1 MVFGNSMFQYNYL
14 SEQYSHDNWDIEDIL
29 IVTIDIEVAC
39 ENGFPNPEQAIEP
52 LLSITVK
59 NHQSKRFVVWGIG
72 KFDNNRDDVTYVEC
86 ESEIHLIKEFLIFWE
101 KHQPDVITG
110 WNTEFFDIPYLCN
123 RITNLCGED
132 EIKRL
137 SPWRSVNARDVYNM
151 GRKHQ
156 LYDIQGVAHLDYLDL
171 YHKFTYTRQ
180 ESYRLDYIAFVELG
194 ERKDGNPYELSLIH
208 I

>member
-1 MVFGNSMFQYNYL
+1 MVYGNSMFQYNYL
-14 SEQYSHDNWDIEDIL
+14 SEQYPNDDWDIDDIL

-123 RITNLCGED
+123 RIKNLCVED

-137 SPWRSVNARDVYNM
+137 
-151 GRKHQ
+151 
-156 LYDIQGVAHLDYLDL
+156 
-171 YHKFTYTRQ
+171 
-180 ESYRLDYIAFVELG
+180 
-194 ERKDGNPYELSLIH
+194 
-208 I
+208 